1 MRDNTPYVE
10 HEISKGKRKI
20 FCIIDPQ
27 SEKIWIDTKGLPQS
41 AFLCACCDGTETIR
55 CQVGER
61 QQFERYFLPM
71 EWAINDW
78 GGDKGI
84 VEALKIRRK
93 IIQDSMD
100 EYKKMIL
107 PANDPGTCSE

>member
-1 MRDNTPYVE
+1 
-10 HEISKGKRKI
+10 
-20 FCIIDPQ
+20 
-27 SEKIWIDTKGLPQS
+27 
-41 AFLCACCDGTETIR
+41 
-55 CQVGER
+55 
-61 QQFERYFLPM
+61 M